1 MLGWRRKIVKILVI
15 YFAGFATAI
24 YAIVPVSADNQ
35 QDLSAGGNNSSFVG
49 SFLKS
54 DDFAISFREQIDR
67 SFEIGKIVTCKL
79 GDLLRQKYIVSG
91 DSGQKL

>member
-1 MLGWRRKIVKILVI
+1 MLGWRGKIVKVLVI

-24 YAIVPVSADNQ
+24 YAVVPGSADQ
-35 QDLSAGGNNSSFVG
+35 IQGLFAAEKSKSLAT

-67 SFEIGKIVTCKL
+67 SIELGKVVTFKL
-79 GDLLRQKYIVSG
+79 GDLLKDKYISAKIG
-91 DSGQKL
+91 SGQK

>member
-1 MLGWRRKIVKILVI
+1 MLGWRRKIVKFLVI

-24 YAIVPVSADNQ
+24 YAIVPGSADNQ
-35 QDLSAGGNNSSFVG
+35 QDLSAGGSNGSFIA

-67 SFEIGKIVTCKL
+67 SFELGKTIMC
-79 GDLLRQKYIVSG
+79 
-91 DSGQKL
+91 

>member
-1 MLGWRRKIVKILVI
+1 MLGWRRKIVKFLVI

-24 YAIVPVSADNQ
+24 YAIVPGSADNQ
-35 QDLSAGGNNSSFVG
+35 QDVSAAGSNSFIA

-67 SFEIGKIVTCKL
+67 TFELGKIATCKL
-79 GDLLRQKYIVSG
+79 GDLLRQEYSTG
-91 DSGQKL
+91 TDSGQKL